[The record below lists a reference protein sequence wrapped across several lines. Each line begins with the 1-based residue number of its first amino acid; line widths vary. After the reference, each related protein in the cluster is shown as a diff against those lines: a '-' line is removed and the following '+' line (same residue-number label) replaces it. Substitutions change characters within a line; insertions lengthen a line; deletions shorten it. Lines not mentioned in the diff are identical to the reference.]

1 MKIWR
6 TLLWVLVAEMAAGG
20 WLACSKKGATPVDD
34 TQRGGVAGGQSVV
47 RVAYLPILVCSP
59 FFVAQDKRL
68 FQAEGVAV
76 ESQPFASSNQVVEA
90 LLSGRTD
97 AAMSLAQS
105 VAVTVEAKQPGQFR
119 VFMVNAQT
127 SKDYLSSLVVKKDS
141 PIREVRQLRG
151 KKVGCF
157 PGQTAHV
164 YLEMTLEKY
173 GLGKTDVTI
182 QEIDPASHLQALEAG
197 SIDAL
202 LTYEPTTTIG
212 VERGLVRPLIEGAF
226 EKNVIDPWVGGVF
239 VLRRTFVDEHP
250 DEARRFVRALD
261 RAVDFIRAH
270 PLEAKLT
277 LTRFIPIDEQ
287 IARKTTNIPYWK
299 LGEIDREQV
308 QKQTDMLT
316 EKGILPTR
324 VDTRAGYY
332 VP

>member
-1 MKIWR
+1 MSISR
-6 TLLWVLVAEMAAGG
+6 TALAVLVA
-20 WLACSKKGATPVDD
+20 WPFLACRAAPAGKTGEGTATAV
-34 TQRGGVAGGQSVV
+34 SV
-47 RVAYLPILVCSP
+47 RVAYLPIVVCSP
-59 FFVAQDKRL
+59 FFVAQEKGL
-68 FQAEGVAV
+68 FKGEDISV

-90 LLSGRTD
+90 LLSGRSD

-105 VAVTVEAKQPGQFR
+105 VVATVEGKQPGQLR
-119 VFMVNAQT
+119 VFMANAQN
-127 SKDYLSSLVVKKDS
+127 SKDYLSSLVVKTGS

-157 PGQTAHV
+157 PGQTARV
-164 YLEMTLEKY
+164 YLEMTLERY
-173 GLGKTDVTI
+173 GLGKSDVTI

-212 VERGLVRPLIEGAF
+212 IEKGLVRPLILGAF

-239 VLRRTFVDEHP
+239 VLRRAFVEQHP
-250 DEARRFVRALD
+250 GEARAFVRALD
-261 RAVDFIRAH
+261 RAVDLIREY

-277 LTRFIPIDEQ
+277 LTRFIPIEEAV
-287 IARKTTNIPYWK
+287 ARKTTNVPYWK

-316 EKGILPTR
+316 EKGILPAK
-324 VDTRAGYY
+324 VDTRAAYY